1 MKCIMDIYVL
11 FKLGKIAILK
21 ALLQMKKLFESQE
34 NYYIYN
40 RCWIDDYCIWTMQ
53 VKYYI
58 K

>member
-1 MKCIMDIYVL
+1 MDIYVL